1 MSDQDPFHQE
11 TTRTTVVQ
19 PDPLAPGA
27 GPVRTQETIVTDRQP
42 NQTAWWIAGIVAVL
56 AIIAVLWM
64 VLATAGEPAVDPDE
78 VQDAI
83 ADARLQGQL
92 EGAQDSVAAAAAAAD
107 RAAESAAR
115 SAADAV
121 REPPVVVVSPPA
133 PSEPAPPP
141 AEEVDVVVETP
152 AGQ

>member
-56 AIIAVLWM
+56 AII
-64 VLATAGEPAVDPDE
+64 G
-78 VQDAI
+78 
-83 ADARLQGQL
+83 GF
-92 EGAQDSVAAAAAAAD
+92 
-107 RAAESAAR
+107 
-115 SAADAV
+115 
-121 REPPVVVVSPPA
+121 
-133 PSEPAPPP
+133 
-141 AEEVDVVVETP
+141 
-152 AGQ
+152 AGQRWLLVPGATVLLIVIVSLPFRATNPGE